1 MKLTNKFNLPA
12 EVVQAVTASRYT
24 PGGDISVTSL
34 LLPPRIRVLRK
45 RHWNEIEEDV
55 SDRLWSLY
63 GQIVHGLL
71 ERTDDWQAFHEERM
85 AVQVNGWTL
94 TGQADLYK
102 RKADGQHVLRDYKFV
117 SVSSYAA
124 GVRHE
129 WVAQVNIYSW
139 IWRKN
144 GFPVDLAQLVLLF
157 RDWRK
162 REFERSQNSYPPPV
176 QIVDVPLWDEDF
188 TCQFVRTLI
197 NQHKIAEKL
206 SDSELPLCTPEDRW
220 ERGKGW
226 AVMREGRKKA
236 IRLCPTEDEAL
247 QAAAKLGADHYVVE
261 RPGEQ
266 VRCLYFCNVKPFCD
280 FGANLEAQRDDGL
293 G

>member
-1 MKLTNKFNLPA
+1 MRLTNRFDIPS
-12 EVVQAVTASRYT
+12 EVVEAILCDSYSHR
-24 PGGDISVTSL
+24 GDISVTSL

-45 RHWNEIEEDV
+45 RHWDDIEEDV
-55 SDRLWSLY
+55 ADRLWSLY
-63 GQIVHGLL
+63 GRIIHGLL
-71 ERTDDWQAFHEERM
+71 ERTNDWQAFHEERLS
-85 AVQVNGWTL
+85 VEVNGWTL

-102 RKADGQHVLRDYKFV
+102 RKSTGEHVLRDYKFV
-117 SVSSYAA
+117 SVYTANEP
-124 GVRHE
+124 RTE
-129 WVAQVNIYSW
+129 WVSQVNIYAW
-139 IWRKN
+139 MWRQT
-144 GFPVDLAQLVLLF
+144 GFPVDRAQLVLLF
-157 RDWRK
+157 RDWRR
-162 REFERSQNSYPPPV
+162 REFERSQNGYPPPV
-176 QIVDVPLWDEDF
+176 KIIDVPLWDDDF
-188 TCQFVRTLI
+188 TADYVKWLVNHHQ
-197 NQHKIAEKL
+197 IAETL
-206 SDSELPLCTPEDRW
+206 SDEKLPLCTPEDRW